1 MDFKSLRNL
10 TLIRKTLK
18 IDILRLNVT
27 IKMVVQKLSM
37 KWTILENMQM
47 RAAINTLIV
56 IYQMQKQLM
65 LSVSKITLLYF
76 FF

>member
-18 IDILRLNVT
+18 IDILRLKIT

-37 KWTILENMQM
+37 H
-47 RAAINTLIV
+47 
-56 IYQMQKQLM
+56 
-65 LSVSKITLLYF
+65 LSRKYANACSN
-76 FF
+76 